1 MKDFIR
7 QAYEYISHSSNG
19 LNMMLEVLP
28 PVFAVALI
36 YFLIR
41 RNWSKR
47 RLGAEFNAKRK
58 DAFWNEAVRLLLV
71 CEISAIV
78 FIGIFP
84 YDFWSEL
91 WHFVL
96 YRSYN
101 PTFNEGG
108 AFDWR
113 NTAYIAAWIEYGR
126 IFPADLDDLVLNII
140 FFVPFGL
147 FLPFT
152 MKKPALWKVTLIG
165 FLFTLLVETSQ
176 MFTNHCSDINDV
188 ICNTLGAFAG
198 YLIYLVIKV
207 LFPGFVKK
215 CRVTVWEKTI

>member
-7 QAYEYISHSSNG
+7 QAYEYISHSSNR
-19 LNMMLEVLP
+19 LNMILEVLP

-78 FIGIFP
+78 FIGMLP

-113 NTAYIAAWIEYGR
+113 NTAYIAAWIECGR